1 MYVVIDRFKED
12 LGAGEHIYQVG
23 EAYPKEGSKKP
34 TAKRLKLLSTENN
47 KYNKPFIK
55 KVEEEV

>member
-1 MYVVIDRFKED
+1 MYVVIDIFKED
-12 LGAGEHIYQVG
+12 LGEGEHIYRVG
-23 EAYPKEGSKKP
+23 DTYPKEGSKKP
-34 TAKRLKLLSTENN
+34 AAKRLKVLSTENN

>member
-12 LGAGEHIYQVG
+12 LGEGEHIYQVG
-23 EAYPKEGSKKP
+23 DTYPKEGSKKP
-34 TAKRLKLLSTENN
+34 TAKRLKVLSTENN

-55 KVEEEV
+55 EVKEEV

>member
-1 MYVVIDRFKED
+1 MYVVIDIFKED
-12 LGAGEHIYQVG
+12 LGEGEHIYQVG
-23 EAYPKEGSKKP
+23 DAYPKEGSKKP